1 MIKII
6 KEGHM
11 QYEHTCFKCGCQFEY
26 EAEDVT
32 SRTVWDDHG
41 GHYPVCAF
49 CEIPCPYCGI
59 TLQVDGDVL
68 KEKDKMKH
76 IDD

>member
-1 MIKII
+1 MIKIL

-11 QYEHTCFKCGCQFEY
+11 KYTMTCEHCDCKFEF

-32 SRTVWDDHG
+32 RRTAWDDHG
-41 GHYPVCAF
+41 GHYPVCDF
-49 CEIPCPYCGI
+49 YEIKCPYCDKVLTVKGE
-59 TLQVDGDVL
+59 VL